1 MTIYIVASIA
11 CVLLSAFFSAAEM
24 ALGSANQMRLEN
36 MADTGSKSA
45 AVAVSLIN
53 NFEST
58 LSSILIGN
66 NFVNITL
73 SSYASIIA
81 ITGFGEEYT
90 WLSSIIATIL
100 VIIFGETMP
109 KIVAKK
115 NANRYS
121 LSFAYIIFALRIV
134 LFPIVFIVV
143 KLTNLITSSMKD
155 ESVTSLQDAAVTEL
169 QTIIDIAEDEA
180 VIDEDQSEL
189 LKSALDFSDI
199 AAFEVMTARVDV
211 IAIDIDDDWEDILE
225 VINTSPYSRLPVYED
240 SIDNIIGILYLNH
253 FYKALID
260 NEKLDLRP
268 LLINPCH
275 IYKTHKLPHVLS
287 LLRKSKR
294 QLAVVTDEY
303 GGTLGIISM
312 EDALEEIV
320 GDIWDETDTIEDEV
334 VEHPDGIF
342 ELDGD
347 MIISDFLDLLGISPG
362 DFETDSAT
370 VGGWTLEKFGTYP
383 REGHSFSYE
392 NLTVTVQKMDGMR
405 VEKVLIK
412 TETDS
417 EKD

>member
-1 MTIYIVASIA
+1 MTIYIIA
-11 CVLLSAFFSAAEM
+11 ALACIALSAFFSASEM
-24 ALGSANQMRLEN
+24 AFSSANRMRLEN
-36 MADTGSKSA
+36 QAEDGSKSA
-45 AVAVSLIN
+45 AVAVSIID
-53 NFEST
+53 NFDNT

-81 ITGFGEEYT
+81 ITGFGEQYT
-90 WLSSIIATIL
+90 WLASIIATVA
-100 VIIFGETMP
+100 VIIFGETLP

-121 LSFAYIIFALRIV
+121 LRFAYIIRALRLA
-134 LFPIVFIVV
+134 LFPIVFVVV
-143 KLTNLITSSMKD
+143 KLTQLITSPIKSER
-155 ESVTSLQDAAVTEL
+155 ESSAQDAAVEEL

-199 AAFEVMTARVDV
+199 SAFEVMTARVDV
-211 IAIDIDDDWEDILE
+211 IAIDIDDDWDDLLE
-225 VINTSPYSRLPVYED
+225 TIGASPFSRLPVYEG

-260 NEKLDLRP
+260 SEKIDIRP
-268 LLINPCH
+268 LLITPCH
-275 IYKTHKLPHVLS
+275 IYKTQKLPHVLS

-320 GDIWDETDTIEDEV
+320 GDIWDETDTIEAEV
-334 VEHPDGIF
+334 VEHPGGIF
-342 ELDGD
+342 ELGGD
-347 MIISDFLDLLGISPG
+347 MVISDFLELLGISES

-370 VGGWTLEKFGTYP
+370 VGGWTLEKFDTYP
-383 REGHSFSYE
+383 QEGHSFSYE

-412 TETDS
+412 SQLAPTSD
-417 EKD
+417 